1 MKEIASEFIESERY
15 DIELERLYEVI
26 ENVAKPYTIGY
37 REILLGLAEE
47 NILSINER
55 SYGESLVYFTYERFA
70 DIYISLVLLE
80 RYQQDKN
87 LFENILSSDNSFYY
101 GVYESLSIIIP
112 EKLKVEW
119 LDLIDFER
127 ITFNIAEAFVR
138 GFHGET
144 YKI

>member
-1 MKEIASEFIESERY
+1 LSLDKRFSYVNSLNLVDKILKEIASEFIESERY

-70 DIYISLVLLE
+70 DIYIS
-80 RYQQDKN
+80 
-87 LFENILSSDNSFYY
+87 
-101 GVYESLSIIIP
+101 
-112 EKLKVEW
+112 
-119 LDLIDFER
+119 
-127 ITFNIAEAFVR
+127 
-138 GFHGET
+138 
-144 YKI
+144 